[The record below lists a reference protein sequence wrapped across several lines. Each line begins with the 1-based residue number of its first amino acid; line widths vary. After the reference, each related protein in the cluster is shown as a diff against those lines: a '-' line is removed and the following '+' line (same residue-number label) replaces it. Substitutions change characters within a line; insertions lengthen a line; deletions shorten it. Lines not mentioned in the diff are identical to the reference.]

1 MKVSPNLNIL
11 VVEDDNDMRT
21 LIKSLL
27 RKKGLKNI
35 HSVNDGI
42 EAINYL
48 IESESKQ
55 EPVELLLVDWH
66 TPNMDGLE
74 LLKKVKDN
82 DSFKYIPFAMLTAD
96 GEREHVL
103 EALSLGVDDYIMKP
117 IVVDV
122 LLKKIWALMGA
133 GASPES

>member
-1 MKVSPNLNIL
+1 MKISSSLSIL
-11 VVEDDNDMRT
+11 VVEDDSDMRT

-35 HSVNDGI
+35 HSVNDGV

-48 IESESKQ
+48 IESESKKT
-55 EPVELLLVDWH
+55 PVELMLVDWH
-66 TPNMDGLE
+66 TPNMNGLE
-74 LLKKVKDN
+74 LLKKIKEN
-82 DSFKYIPFAMLTAD
+82 DSFKYIPFAMLTANGD
-96 GEREHVL
+96 KENVL

-122 LLKKIWALMGA
+122 LLKKIWSLLGA
-133 GASPES
+133 GT